1 MKRCIDNE
9 NGIALFLVLW
19 VLVLLSVIVG
29 EFCYVMR
36 TEVNITG
43 NFKEATQAY
52 YIAKAG
58 LNRAIVEL
66 VRNARIP
73 IKVNDFES
81 EEAETEQRLRVN
93 TDIPPVTFGG
103 GQFKVRVA
111 GESGKINI
119 NTPDTRLLKM
129 MLSGFE
135 LADEDRDVIV
145 DSILDWRDKDHLH
158 RLNGAEDDYYR
169 SLPEPYECRDND
181 FMSVG
186 ELLLVKGV
194 TPALFYGGLEKLIT
208 VYSDDSNAK
217 GKKKN
222 IKGMV
227 NINAVDYDMLMGLP
241 TITEEL
247 AREIINYRKTTDFK
261 SLSELSEILG
271 LEVYNAV
278 KSYLTTRTL
287 PYYTVTSMG
296 MTGDGRIR
304 RGVEAIVKI
313 DARAQKG
320 YKILRWLDDISG
332 AGFAE
337 LPDKQGLAPRD
348 GEE

>member
-9 NGIALFLVLW
+9 KGIALFLVLW

-52 YIAKAG
+52 YIAGAG
-58 LNRAIVEL
+58 LNRAIAEL
-66 VRNARIP
+66 VKNARIP
-73 IKVNDFES
+73 IKENDPKG
-81 EEAETEQRLRVN
+81 EETETEQRLRVN

-111 GESGKINI
+111 SESGKINI
-119 NTPDTRLLKM
+119 NTSDTRLLKM
-129 MLSGFE
+129 ILAGFE
-135 LADEDRDVIV
+135 LEDGDRDIIV

-158 RLNGAEDDYYR
+158 RLNGAEDDYYQ
-169 SLPEPYECRDND
+169 SLSQPYECRDGD

-194 TPALFYGGLEKLIT
+194 TPELFYGGLEKLIT
-208 VYSDDSNAK
+208 VYGDGSNALLPVSTS
-217 GKKKN
+217 GR
-222 IKGMV
+222 V
-227 NINAVDYDMLMGLP
+227 NINAADHDMLMSLP
-241 TITEEL
+241 GMTEEL
-247 AREIINYRKTTDFK
+247 VREIINHRKTTDFK
-261 SLSELSEILG
+261 ALSELSEVLG
-271 LEVYNAV
+271 SEVYNAV
-278 KSYLTTRTL
+278 KPYLTTRTL

-296 MTGDGRIR
+296 MTGNGRIR
-304 RGVEAIVKI
+304 RGVEAVVKI
-313 DARAQKG
+313 DARAKKG
-320 YKILRWLDDISG
+320 YKILRWLDDIPG

-337 LPDKQGLAPRD
+337 LSDKSEL
-348 GEE
+348 